1 MKSNYDFIAYS
12 LDKKGSVNKMYRWH
26 EYKLN
31 KSEEGTM
38 FWHHNEGY
46 LNYGYFS
53 KNQRALF
60 NLVENRGYY
69 YRMVAVVKKR
79 SI

>member
-1 MKSNYDFIAYS
+1 MKSNYDFTVYS
-12 LDKKGSVNKMYRWH
+12 LDKECSVNKLYIWH

-31 KSEEGTM
+31 KPKEGTM
-38 FWHHNEGY
+38 LRHHNEGY

-53 KNQRALF
+53 EDQCALF
-60 NLVENRGYY
+60 KLVENRGYDH
-69 YRMVAVVKKR
+69 MVAVIKKR

>member
-1 MKSNYDFIAYS
+1 MKSNYDFTVYS
-12 LDKKGSVNKMYRWH
+12 LDKECSVNKLYIWH

-31 KSEEGTM
+31 KSKEGTM
-38 FWHHNEGY
+38 LRHHNEGY

-53 KNQRALF
+53 EAQQRLF
-60 NLVENRGYY
+60 TLMEDRGYSH
-69 YRMVAVVKKR
+69 RMVAVIKKR